1 MQSHLIKYC
10 RIYASLVL
18 GAAGIAGVID
28 QTTMIVLVMVLCIL
42 PNRDCIPAGRKA

>member
-10 RIYASLVL
+10 RIYAALIL
-18 GAAGIAGVID
+18 AGAGIAGLID
-28 QTTMIVLVMVLCIL
+28 QTTMIVLVVVLCVL